1 MNPLR
6 MFGAPISNDKRA
18 EWEAEAAHI
27 AREAAAKHFTD
38 FNDDVECF
46 YRYCSMQSRAAAR
59 AGFQDIADR
68 IQDTGSAAI
77 AARVAEEN

>member
-6 MFGAPISNDKRA
+6 MFNAPITNDKRT
-18 EWEAEAAHI
+18 EWELEAAHI
-27 AREAAAKHFTD
+27 AHEAAHKHYAN

-46 YRYCSMQSRAAAR
+46 YRYCSMQSRAAQR

-68 IQDTGSAAI
+68 IQDTGSAAVDAHI
-77 AARVAEEN
+77 AEGN